1 MKVPEPPEGL
11 FHTDDLHRAVYSRAA
26 CLYLRRPVGVLFP
39 RGEADYRWALE
50 RAREEG
56 VGLTLRGGGSGL
68 AGQTVGEGLVAD
80 VSRFQ
85 NRLLGV
91 DAGSRTARVQP
102 GLVLSELNRALRPLG
117 LRFAPDPSSQDFC
130 TVGGMLANNSKGAR
144 SVKYGPTAAHTLSLD
159 LLLADGSR
167 LELSR
172 GHRAPGDFPHPALR
186 AAASLI
192 EEHRTE
198 ILARWPRSRS
208 NTSGYN
214 LKDCLG
220 PPGRVDLLPLFVGSE
235 GTLAVFL
242 EATVALSPLPRA
254 QELCLLEFPSVT
266 AAGEAVLEIL
276 PLGPSALEIL
286 DETFLDIIRR
296 GWGAFPLPVGEGAR
310 CLLLVETD
318 GEPEEAAGTME
329 ALLGAASRTGLLSAR
344 RASTPQEKA
353 AIWSFR
359 KAASPLLN
367 RGRGRLK
374 SVRFIEDGAVPPEAI
389 PAYLEGVRK
398 ILEGRGI
405 QGVIFG
411 HAGDGNFHVN
421 PFMDLKDPR
430 HYEEVPRIARETAEL
445 LASLGGTLSGEHG
458 DGRLRTPFLPIV
470 YGPLTD
476 LFRAVKRALDPE
488 DLLNPGILAPKE
500 AEPMEKGFRF
510 HPGYRAVALPGRLAL
525 SSWVEEAERCHGCGT
540 CRDFCPTAR
549 ATSQDLLA
557 SRGRAHLLQALLAG
571 EIPRKEARRPAVRAV
586 FESCLG
592 CSLCALHCP
601 TGVDVAPLA
610 AAFREAFTPPA
621 ERLRDRLLASVPVL
635 PYRLGSDG
643 ARLLTRLQDTPPG
656 RFLAPLLGGL
666 RPDLPAALPAEER
679 AFEPSRLYHF
689 RPVRNGGGKA
699 AYFYGCFGNT
709 FNPAGEAVLAV
720 EVLLALGVEVA
731 VPPQGCCGVSKFARG
746 LFDQAAEDVAFNR
759 RQFLPWVERGFT
771 VVASAPSC
779 LLALTREAGRHFPG
793 PEGDA
798 LLRAS
803 RGLFG
808 YLADRLDRTPA
819 VLQPVPLK
827 IVYQTPCH
835 GAVLGTARE
844 EVALLRK
851 IPGLKILDVTE
862 ECCGLAGSHGAERR
876 HAGVA
881 EAVASRLYRRIEK
894 AGPEAVVT
902 PCGSCKVQDEA
913 HLGAIPVVHPLEILA
928 RALGIGRGAQRIWQE
943 EGRR

>member
-1 MKVPEPPEGL
+1 MKVPQPPEGF

-26 CLYLRRPVGVLFP
+26 CLYLRRPAGVLFP
-39 RGEADYRWALE
+39 RGEADYRWALD
-50 RAREEG
+50 RAREMG

-80 VSRFQ
+80 ASRFQ
-85 NRLLGV
+85 NRLLHV
-91 DAGSRTARVQP
+91 DEGGRTARVQP

-130 TVGGMLANNSKGAR
+130 TLGGMLANNSKGAR
-144 SVKYGPTAAHTLSLD
+144 SVKYGPTAAHTLSLG
-159 LLLADGSR
+159 LLLADGTR

-172 GHRAPGDFPHPALR
+172 GPRAPQEYPHPALR
-186 AAASLI
+186 AAASLL
-192 EEHRTE
+192 EEHRAE

-254 QELCLLEFPSVT
+254 QELCLLEFPSVE

-276 PLGPSALEIL
+276 PVGPSALEIL
-286 DETFLDIIRR
+286 DETFLDIIRK
-296 GWGAFPLPVGEGAR
+296 GWGAFPLPVGEEAR

-318 GEPEEAAGTME
+318 GESEEAAEAME
-329 ALLGAASRTGLLSAR
+329 AVLRAVSGAGLLSAR
-344 RASTPQEKA
+344 KAASPRERA
-353 AIWSFR
+353 AIWAFR

-367 RGRGRLK
+367 RGRGKLK

-389 PAYLEGVRK
+389 PAYLQGVRR
-398 ILEGRGI
+398 ILGGRGI

-421 PFMDLKDPR
+421 PFMDLRDPR
-430 HYEEVPRIARETAEL
+430 HFREVPRIARETAEL

-458 DGRLRTPFLPIV
+458 DGRLRTPFLPVV
-470 YGPLTD
+470 YGPLTA

-488 DLLNPGILAPKE
+488 DLLNPGILAPEE

-510 HPGYRAVALPGRLAL
+510 HPGYRAVPLPGRLAL
-525 SSWVEEAERCHGCGT
+525 PSWVEEAERCHGCGT

-549 ATSQDLLA
+549 ATSEDLLA

-571 EIPRKEARRPAVRAV
+571 DLSVKEARKRSVRAV

-610 AAFREAFTPPA
+610 GAFREAFTPPG
-621 ERLRDRLLASVPVL
+621 ERLRDRLLASVPTL
-635 PYRLGSDG
+635 PYRLGPEG
-643 ARLLTRLQDTPPG
+643 ARLLGRLQASPPG
-656 RFLAPLLGGL
+656 RLLAPALAGL
-666 RPDLPAALPAEER
+666 RPDLPAPLAAEET
-679 AFEPSRLYHF
+679 AFDPSRLHHF
-689 RPVRNGGGKA
+689 RPALNGNGKA

-709 FNPAGEAVLAV
+709 FNPGGEAVLAV
-720 EVLLALGVEVA
+720 EVLLALGVEVV
-731 VPPQGCCGVSKFARG
+731 VPPQACCGVSKFARG
-746 LFDQAAEDVAFNR
+746 LVHQAAEDVAFNR

-793 PEGDA
+793 PEAEA
-798 LLRAS
+798 LARAS

-808 YLADRLDRTPA
+808 FLRDLLGRIPVSLR
-819 VLQPVPLK
+819 PVPLAV
-827 IVYQTPCH
+827 VYQTPCH
-835 GAVLGTARE
+835 GAVLGTAGE
-844 EVALLRK
+844 EVSLLRR
-851 IPGLKILDVTE
+851 IPGLSVLDVTE
-862 ECCGLAGSHGAERR
+862 ECCGLAGSHGVERR

-881 EAVASRLYRRIEK
+881 EAVASRLYGRI
-894 AGPEAVVT
+894 AAAAPQAVVT
-902 PCGSCKVQDEA
+902 PCGSCKIQDEA
-913 HLGAIPVVHPLEILA
+913 HLKGIPVVHPLELLA
-928 RALGIGRGAQRIWQE
+928 RALGIG
-943 EGRR
+943 GRAGTGVQGG

>member
-1 MKVPEPPEGL
+1 MKVPQPPEG
-11 FHTDDLHRAVYSRAA
+11 FFASDDLHRAVYSRAA

-39 RGEADYRWALE
+39 RGEADFHWVLE
-50 RAREEG
+50 RAREWG

-85 NRLLGV
+85 NRLLRV
-91 DAGSRTARVQP
+91 DPEARTARVEP
-102 GLVLSELNRALRPLG
+102 GLVLSDLNRALGPRG

-130 TVGGMLANNSKGAR
+130 TLGGMLANNSKGAR
-144 SVKYGPTAAHTLSLD
+144 SVKYGPTAAHTLSLG
-159 LLLADGSR
+159 LLLADGTR

-172 GHRAPGDFPHPALR
+172 GARAPGEYPHPALR
-186 AAASLI
+186 TAASLI
-192 EEHRTE
+192 EEHRAE

-235 GTLAVFL
+235 GTLAGFL

-254 QELCLLEFPSVT
+254 QELCLLEFPSVA

-276 PLGPSALEIL
+276 PQKPSALEIL
-286 DETFLDIIRR
+286 DETFLGIIRK
-296 GWGAFPLPVGEGAR
+296 GWGAFPLPVGERAK

-318 GEPEEAAGTME
+318 GEPEEAAEAME
-329 ALLGAASRTGLLSAR
+329 AVLGAASGTGLLAAR
-344 RASTPQEKA
+344 RAASPEEKA

-389 PAYLEGVRK
+389 PAYLEGVRR
-398 ILEGRGI
+398 ILRGRGVE
-405 QGVIFG
+405 GVIFG

-421 PFMDLKDPR
+421 PFMDLQDPR
-430 HYEEVPRIARETAEL
+430 HFGEVPRIARETAEL

-458 DGRLRTPFLPIV
+458 DGRLRTPFLPLV
-470 YGPLTD
+470 YGPLTA
-476 LFRAVKRALDPE
+476 LFRAIKRALDPE
-488 DLLNPGILAPKE
+488 DLLNPGILAPGE

-525 SSWVEEAERCHGCGT
+525 ASWVEEAERCHGCGT

-549 ATSQDLLA
+549 ATSLDLMA
-557 SRGRAHLLQALLAG
+557 SRGRAHLLQALLGG
-571 EIPRKEARRPAVRAV
+571 ELSQEDARRPEVREV
-586 FESCLG
+586 FQSCLG

-610 AAFREAFTPPA
+610 AAFREAFTPPG
-621 ERLRDRLLASVPVL
+621 ERLKDRLLASVPTL
-635 PYRLGSDG
+635 PYRLGSEG
-643 ARLLTRLQDTPPG
+643 ARLLARLQGSPAG
-656 RFLAPLLGGL
+656 RLLAPRVAGL
-666 RPDLPAALPAEER
+666 RSDLSSPLPAEEA
-679 AFEPSRLYHF
+679 AFDPSRLYHF
-689 RPVRNGGGKA
+689 VPPRNGRGKA

-709 FNPAGEAVLAV
+709 YNPDGEAALAV

-731 VPPQGCCGVSKFARG
+731 VPPQACCGVSKFARG
-746 LFDQAAEDVAFNR
+746 LFDQAAGDVAFNR

-779 LLALTREAGRHFPG
+779 LLALTREAGRHFPSS
-793 PEGDA
+793 EA
-798 LLRAS
+798 ETLAKAS

-808 YLADRLDRTPA
+808 YLGELLERSA
-819 VLQPVPLK
+819 VPLRPVPLK
-827 IVYQTPCH
+827 VVYQTPCH
-835 GAVLGTARE
+835 GAVLGTAKE

-851 IPGLKILDVTE
+851 IPGLSLLDVTQ
-862 ECCGLAGSHGAERR
+862 ECCGLAGSHGAEGR

-881 EAVASRLYRRIEK
+881 EAVASRLYRRIQG

-913 HLGAIPVVHPLEILA
+913 HLPGLPVLHPLELLA
-928 RALGIGRGAQRIWQE
+928 RALGIGAGLP
-943 EGRR
+943 